1 MAFDSFVA
9 ELNKYSGLPYPLRA
23 AAFNLRNHFQRHLLF
38 HAVYGRAF
46 VEYRFPYCDLPLLT
60 FCFGLP
66 YEFGDERRLQKAI
79 IAREM
84 PYLASIGC
92 SDDEL
97 PISNRRQARR
107 VAEIRQKVKRGIRRI
122 ASLNVP
128 ERPTLY
134 ANYENWLRG
143 DLRLWAEN
151 ILFDKRTLERGIF
164 RPQALHSLINRHL
177 TGHEHATIGKIAPLI
192 SYELMLRRF
201 ID

>member
-79 IAREM
+79 ISRVKCHIWQVLDAVTTNCLFRIEGRRDALQKSDRKSRE
-84 PYLASIGC
+84 GF
-92 SDDEL
+92 
-97 PISNRRQARR
+97 
-107 VAEIRQKVKRGIRRI
+107 AE
-122 ASLNVP
+122 
-128 ERPTLY
+128 
-134 ANYENWLRG
+134 
-143 DLRLWAEN
+143 
-151 ILFDKRTLERGIF
+151 
-164 RPQALHSLINRHL
+164 
-177 TGHEHATIGKIAPLI
+177 
-192 SYELMLRRF
+192 
-201 ID
+201 